1 LNSTDRLDSSNKRLQ
16 ESHRIALETE
26 DIGTGILGNLKGQR
40 EQLENTKA
48 TLDEADGYVDKS
60 TRILKDMGKRF
71 FWF

>member
-1 LNSTDRLDSSNKRLQ
+1 LNSTDRLDFSNKRLQ